1 MIEKKDLNQSDSFVE
16 AASHLVVYQLKT
28 SWLNIQ
34 KIGDKMSKKYDVTL
48 SIAFVLMA
56 IFEDEGTPVTK
67 IAPRIG
73 LEPNSLS
80 RVLKTMEQK
89 GFLKKVADKN
99 DKRIVLIKLTKKGI
113 EHREIA
119 LRSVFKMEN
128 NLTEGINK
136 EDLEA
141 FFRVMNTI
149 NEKLNLSLLQ

>member
-16 AASHLVVYQLKT
+16 AASHLIVYQIKT

-89 GFLKKVADKN
+89 KFIKKIADKN
-99 DKRIVLIKLTKKGI
+99 DRRIVLIELTKKGK

-119 LRSVFKMEN
+119 LRAVFKIEN
-128 NLTEGINK
+128 NLA
-136 EDLEA
+136 EDIDKDDLAA
-141 FFRVMNTI
+141 FLRVMNVI
-149 NEKLNLSLLQ
+149 NNKLSVNA

>member
-16 AASHLVVYQLKT
+16 AASHLIVYQIKT

-89 GFLKKVADKN
+89 KFIKKIADKK
-99 DKRIVLIKLTKKGI
+99 DKRIVLIKLTKKGK

-119 LRSVFKMEN
+119 LRAVFKIEN
-128 NLTEGINK
+128 NLAEGIDKN
-136 EDLEA
+136 DLAA
-141 FFRVMNTI
+141 FFRVMNVI
-149 NEKLNLSLLQ
+149 NHKLSTNI

>member
-16 AASHLVVYQLKT
+16 AASHLIVYQIKT

-89 GFLKKVADKN
+89 KFIKKIADKK
-99 DKRIVLIKLTKKGI
+99 DKRIKHPEKWGIKNFATA
-113 EHREIA
+113 EISQIA
-119 LRSVFKMEN
+119 KSRIAS
-128 NLTEGINK
+128 GW
-136 EDLEA
+136 
-141 FFRVMNTI
+141 
-149 NEKLNLSLLQ
+149 

>member
-1 MIEKKDLNQSDSFVE
+1 MIEKKDLNQSDSFIEV
-16 AASHLVVYQLKT
+16 AAQLIVYQIKT

-89 GFLKKVADKN
+89 GFLKKIADKN
-99 DKRIVLIKLTKKGI
+99 DKRIVLIQLTKKGK

-119 LRSVFKMEN
+119 LRAVFKIEN
-128 NLTEGINK
+128 NLTNGISNN
-136 EDLEA
+136 DLDT
-141 FFRVMNTI
+141 FFKVMNTI
-149 NEKLNLSLLQ
+149 NKKLNESL